1 MIEVLQKEKKQ
12 KEKTVPL
19 GQAVVDLLPL
29 LQGTTLTST
38 ASVTTYY
45 SLALFD
51 LCLWTP
57 DFNLPRSDKMHFIAF
72 CRKLGPGEEGATSV
86 ARR

>member
-1 MIEVLQKEKKQ
+1 MTVLEVGPKEKK
-12 KEKTVPL
+12 KPEKITPL

-29 LQGTTLTST
+29 LQGTTSNST
-38 ASVTTYY
+38 ASMTTPC

-57 DFNLPRSDKMHFIAF
+57 DYNLSPFNKVTFIALQNLT
-72 CRKLGPGEEGATSV
+72 RGEKG
-86 ARR
+86 